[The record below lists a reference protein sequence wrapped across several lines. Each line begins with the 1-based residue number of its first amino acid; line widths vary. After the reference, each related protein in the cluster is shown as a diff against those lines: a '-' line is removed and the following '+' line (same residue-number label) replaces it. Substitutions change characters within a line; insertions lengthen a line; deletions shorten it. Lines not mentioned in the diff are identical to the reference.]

1 MRLEW
6 DAAGQ
11 KYFETGVDHGVLY
24 PMMNGAYANGVAWN
38 GLIGITESPS
48 GAEPTNLYADNIK
61 YLSLMSAEDFGGTI
75 NAYTFP
81 DAFGVCDGTAE
92 PIPGVTIAQQA
103 RHYFCLAYRT
113 KIGNDAD
120 GQDHGY
126 KLHLVYGA
134 LASPSEK
141 TRDTINESPSA
152 VEFSW
157 TFTTTP
163 VNVKGF
169 KPTAHL
175 IIDSTKF
182 SPEVMQAI
190 EDVLFGVDESKED
203 SGVSTQAEGGLVAT
217 NARILMP
224 DEVFALIKEAQAE
237 NPEDVDQ
244 PEGPSEE
251 ETAGF

>member
-6 DAAGQ
+6 DAAG
-11 KYFETGVDHGVLY
+11 KKTFETGVDHGVLY

-38 GLIGITESPS
+38 GLIGVTESPS

-81 DAFGVCDGTAE
+81 DEFGVCDGSAE
-92 PIPGVTIAQQA
+92 PVPGVTIAQQE
-103 RHYFCLAYRT
+103 RHAFCLAYRT
-113 KIGNDAD
+113 KVGNDTE

-126 KLHLVYGA
+126 KLHVVYGA
-134 LASPSEK
+134 KASPSEK

-169 KPTAHL
+169 SPTAHL

-182 SPEVMQAI
+182 SKEIMQKI
-190 EDVLFGVDESKED
+190 EDVLFGVEESED
-203 SGVSTQAEGGLVAT
+203 TPATQNEDGLIAN
-217 NARILMP
+217 NARVLMP
-224 DEVFALIKEAQAE
+224 DELFALIKAALEE
-237 NPEDVDQ
+237 KPEDID
-244 PEGPSEE
+244 PPSEE
-251 ETAGF
+251 GEDTESGI